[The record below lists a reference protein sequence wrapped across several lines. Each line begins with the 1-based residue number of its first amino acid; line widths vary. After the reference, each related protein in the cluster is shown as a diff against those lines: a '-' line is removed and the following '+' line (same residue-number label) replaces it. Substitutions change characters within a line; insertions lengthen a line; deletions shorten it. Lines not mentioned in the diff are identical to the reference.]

1 MGGGKTKEKVGDQ
14 MLTLHRKYEM
24 SQKTWNFR
32 RWVTGI
38 SWDLLGLH
46 TWAWGEKQGC
56 FSEMGK
62 AFCIQS
68 MN

>member
-24 SQKTWNFR
+24 IQKTWNFR

-46 TWAWGEKQGC
+46 TWGLG
-56 FSEMGK
+56 GK
-62 AFCIQS
+62 ARLLL
-68 MN
+68 